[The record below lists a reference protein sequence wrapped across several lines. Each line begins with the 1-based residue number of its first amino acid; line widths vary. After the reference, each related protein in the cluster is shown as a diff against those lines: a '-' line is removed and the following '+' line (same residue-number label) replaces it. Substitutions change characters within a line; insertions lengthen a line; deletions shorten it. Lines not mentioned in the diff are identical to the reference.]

1 MEYNVI
7 QSEILSGGGIESIT
21 ITAAGTGYTVAPLV
35 TITGGGGSGA
45 TATAT
50 VSGGSVTAI
59 TITNAGEGY
68 TTVPTIGFTVVSGG
82 SDATGTAV
90 VNDLVS
96 RTRVALAVTDWVA
109 QGGVVV
115 ERVRG
120 KVHFYQTVVKPFT
133 APN

>member
-1 MEYNVI
+1 MLYNVI
-7 QSEILSGGGIESIT
+7 SSEILSGGGIGSIT

-35 TITGGGGSGA
+35 TITGGGGTGA
-45 TATAT
+45 TAIAT
-50 VSGGSVTAI
+50 VSGGLVTAI
-59 TITNAGEGY
+59 TITAAGTGY

-82 SDATGTAV
+82 SGATGTAV

-96 RTRVALAVTDWVA
+96 KVRVALAVTDWVA

-120 KVHFYQTVVKPFT
+120 KVEYYQTVIKP
-133 APN
+133 